1 MDPSKNKLQCMLD
14 DAMRNAIPIWKV
26 LNLTETEY
34 KEKYG
39 KPFVIHDK
47 NNTTKSKS
55 INLDNIISKE
65 ET

>member
-1 MDPSKNKLQCMLD
+1 MDPSKNELQSMLG
-14 DAMRNAIPIWKV
+14 DAMHNAIPIWKV

-34 KEKYG
+34 KEKYAN
-39 KPFVIHDK
+39 PFVIHDK
-47 NNTTKSKS
+47 NNTIKSKS